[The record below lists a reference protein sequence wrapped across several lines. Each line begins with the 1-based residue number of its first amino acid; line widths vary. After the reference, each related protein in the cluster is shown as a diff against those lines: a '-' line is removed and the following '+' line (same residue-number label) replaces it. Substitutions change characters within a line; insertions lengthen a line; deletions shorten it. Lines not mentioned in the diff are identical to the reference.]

1 MTAGDLVESSYSD
14 PQQKARFL
22 AAASPHCGDWL
33 LALSITACGLRLSDE
48 AVRVAVALRLGCSV
62 CVPHSCRC
70 GSLVDAQGLH
80 GLVCKLAPSRIIW
93 YHTLNDVV
101 ARATQSAG
109 IPVTNEPVGLT
120 RLNGKRPNGLTLI
133 AWQGGKPISWDV
145 TVVSTLAASYLLVLP
160 ALQQTS
166 LPVVKRRN
174 IRASPTRIFSVH
186 LSRISRCFQC
196 KCPLLP
202 HHFGRIVA

>member
-1 MTAGDLVESSYSD
+1 MSDSAWMCSGIEFHAAGPACERARSPNLIVNVNAVVE
-14 PQQKARFL
+14 R
-22 AAASPHCGDWL
+22 
-33 LALSITACGLRLSDE
+33 AL
-48 AVRVAVALRLGCSV
+48 
-62 CVPHSCRC
+62 
-70 GSLVDAQGLH
+70 
-80 GLVCKLAPSRIIW
+80 
-93 YHTLNDVV
+93 
-101 ARATQSAG
+101 QSAG

-145 TVVSTLAASYLLVLP
+145 TVVSTLVASYLLVLP